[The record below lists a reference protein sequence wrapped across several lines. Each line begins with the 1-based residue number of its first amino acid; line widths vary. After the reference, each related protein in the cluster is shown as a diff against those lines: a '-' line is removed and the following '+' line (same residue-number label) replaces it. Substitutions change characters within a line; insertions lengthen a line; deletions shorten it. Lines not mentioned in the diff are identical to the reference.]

1 MKLKNK
7 MTFLIQ
13 SALDH
18 DGIAGWITGKNIQKK
33 FSEYRPFF
41 LAIVSVKSTIVS
53 DADMFNYGQW

>member
-1 MKLKNK
+1 
-7 MTFLIQ
+7 MTILIQ